1 MDAHVGAKLEV
12 VPRQSLL
19 AAADWGYLA
28 ILIAVSIAIHGWLI
42 SHTTVTARDS
52 LTFARMAL
60 NLGHPEETTAPT
72 IGPNSETPR
81 PPTFLD
87 VLRKGESH
95 HPPAYPVMIYL
106 VSLASGPASV
116 ESLPQTVLTS
126 AQIVSAIAA
135 VLLVFPTY
143 WLGRMLFG
151 KPFVGFGGAIL
162 FQVAPVIA
170 HITSDGLSESLY
182 LLFVSSALA
191 FGVRAARTCSVGGFL
206 ACGMMSSVAY
216 LVRPEGLM
224 VVLAVAAAI
233 TIMGFLRRWPRDQAI
248 GRLASLGVGVLL
260 VAVPYMAIIGKIS
273 NKPTWNSIVGQL
285 KGNQPNRLWMKGTT
299 GERAVVQTTLFAD
312 WYDPV
317 RDASKYVWA
326 VKAIVKETFKTAHYA
341 AFVLG
346 LIGVVLFRK
355 KLFEDVGFGVVIVL
369 AIVNTSVLAML
380 GIMQGY
386 VSERH
391 TVLLA
396 LLACIFA
403 VAAIEPLLALFRIR
417 ASWAPAVVL
426 LLLVGSA
433 VPAAM
438 KPPHE
443 SRIGHK
449 AAGEF
454 LRGKVGPKDA
464 LIDPYDWAAWYA
476 GYTQYRIPAFP
487 DVPEYRW
494 VVIELGKSPHSR
506 LPMHEAAKNVVN
518 DSKNKAVRMYHWPA
532 DGPPEDATVFV
543 YRQKGDGT

>member
-12 VPRQSLL
+12 VPRQNLL

-42 SHTTVTARDS
+42 SHTAVTARDS

-60 NLGHPEETTAPT
+60 NLGNPHAMSPNQTD
-72 IGPNSETPR
+72 PNSETPR

-87 VLRKGESH
+87 VLRKGDSH

-106 VSLASGPASV
+106 VSLATGPASD
-116 ESLPQTVLTS
+116 ESLPQAVLTS

-151 KPFVGFGGAIL
+151 KPFVGFGGAVL

-191 FGVRAARTCSVGGFL
+191 LGVRAARTCSVSGFL

-224 VVLAVAAAI
+224 VVLAAATAI

-248 GRLASLGVGVLL
+248 GLLASLGVGVLL
-260 VAVPYMAIIGKIS
+260 VAVPYMGLIGKIS
-273 NKPTWNSIVGQL
+273 NKPTFDSIVGQL

-317 RDASKYVWA
+317 RDTSKYVWA

-355 KLFEDVGFGVVIVL
+355 TIFIDVGFGVVIVL

-403 VAAIEPLLALFRIR
+403 VAAIEPLLKLFRVR
-417 ASWAPAVVL
+417 ASWAPSLVL

-433 VPAAM
+433 IPVAM

-454 LRGKVGPKDA
+454 LYGKVGPKDA
-464 LIDPYDWAAWYA
+464 LIDPYDWASWYA
-476 GYTQYRIPAFP
+476 GYTQYHIPRFP
-487 DVPEYRW
+487 EVPEYRW
-494 VVIELGKSPHSR
+494 VVYENGKSPHSR
-506 LPMHEAAKNVVN
+506 LPMHQAAKNVVA
-518 DSKNKAVRMYHWPA
+518 DSKNKAVMMYHWPA
-532 DGPPEDATVFV
+532 DGPPENATIFV